1 MTPMTS
7 IVLTQPHTHAGQAH
21 KAGDRLDVD
30 GGTADWLIANGI
42 ARHDRP
48 TTSIPHPEGDGLSVE
63 PKSTP
68 RKEPKP

>member
-1 MTPMTS
+1 MTP
-7 IVLTQPHTHAGQAH
+7 IVLLCPHTHAGKPF
-21 KAGDRLDVD
+21 KAGNRIVVDVA
-30 GGTADWLIANGI
+30 TADWLIANGI

>member
-1 MTPMTS
+1 MTS
-7 IVLTQPHTHAGQAH
+7 LVLIRPHTHAGKPLQP
-21 KAGDRLDVD
+21 GERLDVES
-30 GGTADWLIANGI
+30 GTADWLIANGI

>member
-1 MTPMTS
+1 MTP
-7 IVLTQPHTHAGQAH
+7 IVLLCPHTHAGKPF
-21 KAGDRLDVD
+21 KAGNRIVVDVA
-30 GGTADWLIANGI
+30 TADWLIANGI

-48 TTSIPHPEGDGLSVE
+48 PASIPQPEGDGSSVE

>member
-1 MTPMTS
+1 MTP
-7 IVLTQPHTHAGQAH
+7 IVLLCPHTHAGKPF
-21 KAGDRLDVD
+21 KAGNRIVVDVA
-30 GGTADWLIANGI
+30 TADWLIANGI

-48 TTSIPHPEGDGLSVE
+48 PASIPQSEGDGPSVE

>member
-1 MTPMTS
+1 MTPL
-7 IVLTQPHTHAGQAH
+7 VLLCPHTHAGQSFQ
-21 KAGDRLDVD
+21 AGQRLVVD
-30 GGTADWLIANGI
+30 AATADWLTAHSI

-48 TTSIPHPEGDGLSVE
+48 PASIPQPEGDGPSVE